1 MSRLNTKCL
10 RKVNNAV
17 MIALRYLKKRV
28 VIGNQFKKVQELL
41 NKFKSDSECLAK
53 TMRQLKIKAAKEN
66 GTLESSCSK
75 AVSLERRTLIR
86 HLAPL
91 MKMKHRQLL

>member
-53 TMRQLKIKAAKEN
+53 PWGN
-66 GTLESSCSK
+66 
-75 AVSLERRTLIR
+75 
-86 HLAPL
+86 
-91 MKMKHRQLL
+91 

>member
-53 TMRQLKIKAAKEN
+53 TMRQLKIKAAKEK
-66 GTLESSCSK
+66 GTLERSCSTNENETQ
-75 AVSLERRTLIR
+75 AVAIDKEVTVYPI
-86 HLAPL
+86 
-91 MKMKHRQLL
+91 